1 MGGIIIILMA
11 CNQKNIDK
19 SAQTALAAQAVRPRP
34 CRKPGDLMLKPI
46 RWNTFARDFF
56 VIQIGFMLY
65 ALAISLVIRAS
76 LGTGTWVVLEVAV
89 ANILGIKIG
98 TMSVYMG
105 FFVLAIVLALRES
118 VGWGTLGN
126 ILSIGPWINL
136 FLAFIPAIENN
147 LVLQAGMFLAGVLIQ
162 GVASAVYIGVDAGA
176 GPRDSLMLAVHRT
189 TGVSIRVARASIEI
203 LVVTIGWFLGG
214 PAGLGTIAFAL
225 LIGPSVQWAFKL
237 FNVHPHRIEV
247 VEAAAD

>member
-1 MGGIIIILMA
+1 
-11 CNQKNIDK
+11 
-19 SAQTALAAQAVRPRP
+19 
-34 CRKPGDLMLKPI
+34 MLKPI
-46 RWNTFARDFF
+46 RWKTFARDLF

-76 LGTGTWVVLEVAV
+76 LGTGTWVVLEVALAGV
-89 ANILGIKIG
+89 LGVKIG
-98 TMSVYMG
+98 TMSVIMG
-105 FFVLAIVLALRES
+105 FSVLTIVLILRES

-136 FLAFIPAIENN
+136 FLAFIPVVDDN
-147 LVLQAGMFLAGVLIQ
+147 LVLQVGMFLVGVLIQ
-162 GVASAVYIGVDAGA
+162 GVASAIYIGVDAGA

-189 TGVSIRVARASIEI
+189 TGLSLRVARGSVEL
-203 LVVTIGWFLGG
+203 LVVSIGWLLGG
-214 PAGLGTIAFAL
+214 PVGFGTVAFAL

-237 FNVHPHRIEV
+237 FNVQPHRSEV